1 MPRFVD
7 PIYMKTGTTDI
18 LMGSSTGA
26 LYHQGV
32 VLPNS
37 TLISPLANVTWPSTV
52 ALTLVDTSTPQVLSN
67 KAVTLTTEST
77 ATNLSAYGVSVLQ
90 TWSTAQAV
98 QYTLNAP
105 VTGCKK
111 TIILNTTYLPD
122 STAIHTFVYS
132 GSTAI
137 FFYDGSTALKTQQK
151 IGFEPPNSAVELVGL
166 STAAWMIVNSVGL
179 VGATS

>member
-1 MPRFVD
+1 MPV
-7 PIYMKTGTTDI
+7 I
-18 LMGSSTGA
+18 
-26 LYHQGV
+26 QGISF
-32 VLPNS
+32 PNS
-37 TLISPLANVTWPSTV
+37 SQFGPLSVVTWPSTV
-52 ALTLVDTSTPQVLSN
+52 AHTLVDTSTPQVLSN

-77 ATNLSAYGVSVLQ
+77 AANLSAYGVSVLQ
-90 TWSTAQAV
+90 TWSTAQTV

-105 VTGCKK
+105 VTGARKV
-111 TIILNTTYLPD
+111 IALNTTSLPD

-137 FFYDGSTALKTQQK
+137 FIYDGSTALKTQQK

-166 STAAWMIVNSVGL
+166 STVAWMIINSVGV